1 MSATNIILKI
11 TNFFKPL
18 LKKIVPIKLLRW
30 VKESM
35 MSRKTN
41 AFIEQGIQPLDIQ
54 KYPKGMNLI
63 GNIKAEI
70 GLGQSC
76 RLVAAQIEQS
86 SLLYSVY
93 NFRADGNIREQ
104 DNSFEEK
111 IQSIL
116 PYSINLF
123 HINPYEL
130 DLACL
135 ELKKESWDF
144 RYNIGFWL
152 WELEDFPEKWTR
164 FFPLLNEIWTPSQFI
179 TDSIK
184 KKTDKPVKTVP
195 YCVTAPIDE
204 KYDRT
209 YFNLPKDIFL
219 FLTMYDAGSTMERK
233 NPMGAIHA
241 YKKAFGKEDKSV
253 GLVIKINN
261 SKKEDIAIL
270 KDSLKGYANIHFI
283 TETLEKVQV
292 NSLIKQ
298 MNTFVSLHRAEGF
311 GLVLAEAM
319 LVGVPTI
326 ATNWS
331 SNTEFMNPEVACM
344 VDYEIVEI
352 KKICG
357 QYKVGQ
363 KWAEPSVDMAAEYM
377 KKLYEDKKFCN
388 QISSKALSYI
398 TEKLSMENAVR
409 LIEARIDEIYRENG
423 EKG

>member
-1 MSATNIILKI
+1 MSITNKILKI

-18 LKKIVPIKLLRW
+18 LKKIMPLQFLRW
-30 VKESM
+30 LKESM

-41 AFIEQGIQPLDIQ
+41 AFIEQGIQPLDIE
-54 KYPKGMNLI
+54 KYPKGINLI

-76 RLVAAQIEQS
+76 RLVAAQIEHT
-86 SLLYSVY
+86 SLAYSVY
-93 NFRADGNIREQ
+93 NFRADGDIREQ
-104 DNSFEEK
+104 DNSFEKK
-111 IQSIL
+111 IQDSL

-184 KKTDKPVKTVP
+184 KKTTIPVKTVP
-195 YCVTAPIDE
+195 YCVTAPTDE
-204 KYDRT
+204 RYNRA
-209 YFNLPKDIFL
+209 YFDLPEDIFL
-219 FLTMYDAGSTMERK
+219 FLAMYDAGSTMERK
-233 NPMGAIHA
+233 NPMGAIQA
-241 YKKAFGKEDKSV
+241 YKRAFTKENNKV
-253 GLVIKINN
+253 GLVVKINN

-270 KDSLKGYANIHFI
+270 KENLAGYPNIYFI
-283 TETLEKVQV
+283 TNTLEKVQV

-298 MNTFVSLHRAEGF
+298 MNVFVSLHRAEGF

-319 LVGVPTI
+319 LVVVPTI

-331 SNTEFMNPEVACM
+331 SNTEFMNHEVACM

-363 KWAEPSVDMAAEYM
+363 KWAEPNVDMAAEYM
-377 KKLYEDKKFCN
+377 KKLYEDKIFYQ
-388 QISSKALSYI
+388 QISSKAFSYL
-398 TEKLSMENAVR
+398 TEKLSMENAVK
-409 LIEARIDEIYRENG
+409 LLETRIDEIYQENG
-423 EKG
+423 K